1 MLEPL
6 RSAALDA
13 RTQEVSPMNTQ
24 ISDRRSHDRPQ
35 RSPERKQQQRERAEA
50 ARSDKGF
57 YRPSFQVTVSESEA
71 DFVPGYN

>member
-1 MLEPL
+1 MN
-6 RSAALDA
+6 SQITD
-13 RTQEVSPMNTQ
+13 RTPHN
-24 ISDRRSHDRPQ
+24 RPQ

-50 ARSDKGF
+50 ARGAKGF